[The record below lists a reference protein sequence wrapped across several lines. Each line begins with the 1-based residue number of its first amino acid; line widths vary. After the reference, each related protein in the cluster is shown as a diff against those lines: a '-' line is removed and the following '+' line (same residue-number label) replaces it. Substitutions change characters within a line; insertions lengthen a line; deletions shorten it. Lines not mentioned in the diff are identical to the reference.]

1 MRYNELSDE
10 AKRKAVKW
18 MQESNGEHF
27 DGDFVIEEWK
37 TLLDKLG
44 FIAVDIRWRGFCS
57 QGDGACFTASWSVD
71 WLKLEEVLGYT
82 SDERAKEITAYPEKV
97 RGLYKLLST
106 VEDDEEQESPIVVGA
121 SLEHRG
127 RHCHA
132 NSIKYAF
139 DTGGAYPTA
148 DAEEEFKDYANSTKY
163 AFDTGGAYPTAD
175 AEEEF
180 KDWCR
185 DLMHMIYKDLEAEY
199 EWVTD
204 EEYAVE
210 AIDINDYNFNEEGEA
225 T

>member
-82 SDERAKEITAYPEKV
+82 SDKRAKEITAYPEKV

-148 DAEEEFKDYANSTKY
+148 DAEEEFKD
-163 AFDTGGAYPTAD
+163 
-175 AEEEF
+175 
-180 KDWCR
+180 WCR

-210 AIDINDYNFNEEGEA
+210 VIDINDYNFNEEGEA

>member
-82 SDERAKEITAYPEKV
+82 SDKRAKEITAYPEKV

-106 VEDDEEQESPIVVGA
+106 VEDDDDEADSPIVVGA

-127 RHCHA
+127 HYCHA
-132 NSIKYAF
+132 NSIDYTF
-139 DTGGAYPTA
+139 DTGCAYPTRE
-148 DAEEEFKDYANSTKY
+148 AEEEFK
-163 AFDTGGAYPTAD
+163 
-175 AEEEF
+175 E
-180 KDWCR
+180 WCQ

>member
-82 SDERAKEITAYPEKV
+82 SDKRAKEITAYPEKV

-127 RHCHA
+127 HYCHA
-132 NSIKYAF
+132 NSIDYTF
-139 DTGGAYPTA
+139 DTGCAYPTRE
-148 DAEEEFKDYANSTKY
+148 AEEEFK
-163 AFDTGGAYPTAD
+163 
-175 AEEEF
+175 E
-180 KDWCR
+180 WCQ

-199 EWVTD
+199 EWVTG

>member
-27 DGDFVIEEWK
+27 EPDHLIEEW
-37 TLLDKLG
+37 THLLYGLG
-44 FIAVDIRWRGFCS
+44 FMETDIRWRGFWS
-57 QGDGACFTASWSVD
+57 QGDGACFTASWGVD
-71 WLKLEEVLGYT
+71 GLELEEVPGYT

-127 RHCHA
+127 HYCHE
-132 NSIKYAF
+132 NSIDYTF
-139 DTGGAYPTA
+139 DTGGAYPTQ
-148 DAEEEFKDYANSTKY
+148 E
-163 AFDTGGAYPTAD
+163 

-199 EWVTD
+199 EWVTG